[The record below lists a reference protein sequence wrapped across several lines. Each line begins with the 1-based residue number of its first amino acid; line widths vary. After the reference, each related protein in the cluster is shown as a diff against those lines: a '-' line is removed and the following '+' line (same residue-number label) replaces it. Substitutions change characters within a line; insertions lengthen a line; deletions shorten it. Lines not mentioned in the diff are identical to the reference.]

1 MKCSLASFGKRNL
14 KHWCARSISFL
25 LLRIV
30 ACNRPTTTLQC
41 MALELRL
48 SSSDW
53 VWVVSAGL
61 THMSVV
67 SCGSARQLSWSWDHW
82 LLANLGWPL
91 LEWLR
96 FTWLTVQQACLGWLT
111 RQWQR
116 SRRSSYREQP
126 QFKPLLC
133 LFNSHWSKQIM
144 WLSPVSEWESARTF
158 HGKRQG
164 CGHSA
169 PPESCPMKLIIQK
182 YFGPGVGKLFL
193 LKVR

>member
-1 MKCSLASFGKRNL
+1 MKKINVLAGYYCILMSYPRNICSNNHHL
-14 KHWCARSISFL
+14 
-25 LLRIV
+25 
-30 ACNRPTTTLQC
+30 
-41 MALELRL
+41 L
-48 SSSDW
+48 SSCFSCACW
-53 VWVVSAGL
+53 SLLFRLGSPQWFFWSA
-61 THMSVV
+61 SAV
-67 SCGSARQLSWSWDHW
+67 SCGLARQLSWSWDHW

-91 LEWLR
+91 LEWLC

-144 WLSPVSEWESARTF
+144 WLSPVSEWESARRF

-169 PPESCPMKLIIQK
+169 PPESCPMKLIIRK